1 MTVLLLF
8 SDTGTT
14 IPASCIFGQILD
26 IGAIILLFLSYT
38 RYLHLKIEIDEV
50 NRKFVLANKL
60 SLILGIVASIG
71 ATIVG
76 NFQVNYK
83 SNYFENKFIIKKID

>member
-26 IGAIILLFLSYT
+26 IGAIILLFLSCT
-38 RYLHLKIEIDEV
+38 RYLHLKIEIDEDNKKLV
-50 NRKFVLANKL
+50 WANKL
-60 SLILGIVASIG
+60 SLTLGVVSSIG
-71 ATIVG
+71 GTIVG
-76 NFQVNYK
+76 NFQVIL
-83 SNYFENKFIIKKID
+83 KFDCFYSSVTTLDN